1 MSVLEAGDPNL
12 LRILISTDNHL
23 GVWEKDET
31 RRDDSFR
38 AFEEVLQLAV
48 EKRVDMLLLGG
59 DLFHENKPSRS
70 TLVKAIQLL
79 SKYCLNDRP
88 VRFRILS
95 DQSVNFV
102 SGRVN
107 FENPNLNIG
116 LPVFTIHGNHD
127 DPSGQDSLSAVD
139 ILSQTGLVNYF
150 GKHPLVGSGAARIT
164 LSPVLLE
171 KGTTRLCL
179 YGLGNIRDERL
190 GRSFQTPG
198 CVQWQRPAASP
209 GYPTD
214 CWINMFVLHQNRVQ
228 HTAFAKACVREEH
241 LPSFLDLAV
250 WGHEHECRPDPV
262 AIRGEGE
269 GRYIVQPG
277 STVATALSEG
287 ESRPKHSLLLEVKG
301 TNFRLQKFRLR
312 SVRPFEF
319 ETVALRDVNPPLKPE
334 DTEGVTHFL
343 TAKVNEMIT
352 RAATSALPLPSAAD
366 GGGAGYVPLLP
377 LIRLRVDYTGFSTVN
392 SQRLGQRFVG
402 KVANPH
408 DMLQWTKA
416 PTRKVK
422 GEGGSEAPGAYDDEE
437 GGYLRPEALDQSR
450 IEDLIRQHLGPNAL
464 EVLPDDELA
473 VALHNFVEKDDKN
486 ALQQCVEAA
495 LEETRNAAAAAV
507 AAAATGMGPDAGK
520 GGPAGVGNGEDELLG
535 AVRAGVERRKQQR
548 KQRMQSQGDE
558 DGVDLSALEA
568 GVTQGGA
575 GGGGGRGPYGGDAD
589 EHMADVRPPPP
600 TAAATMLPGPSQAT
614 LAATTGRGRGRG
626 GRGGRQQSL
635 TDSLARAAAPSGR
648 GRATAAAGGGGGG
661 GGPLDA
667 FLQTTAPPGSLPTMT
682 PTPTKGRGARAAVT
696 TAATSASARTARG
709 ARGRGGRTGS
719 RGGVVSP
726 TARTIEDHDVEMA
739 DDDDD
744 IEDMEEEH
752 QMRKR
757 PQLTVMAAR
766 RGRRGGVAAAAAAV
780 AAATPG
786 RVRSTRAA
794 AGAGRK
800 NYRIADSD
808 DEDEDD
814 EEDNGASEGIEDDE
828 MDSEDE
834 MLEDEDEDEDVA
846 QETSGARGR
855 TKAAPKRSAS
865 GRGRGRGAVGA
876 SASVPAPGRTAAG
889 GASRSQSRGSGRGTR
904 DDAITLT
911 SDEEDDEPGP
921 SLGPPAAHAHAAAGA
936 AFVGISM
943 GPHGTTTQGGSG
955 GGGTATAAGA
965 TPLGTAGAAASL
977 GGRKRP
983 ASFFTSGG
991 GVGTTQGRGAAGAG
1005 RGWGQ
1010 AR

>member
-1 MSVLEAGDPNL
+1 MSALEAGDPNL

-48 EKRVDMLLLGG
+48 EKRVDMVLLGG

-107 FENPNLNIG
+107 FENPNLNVG
-116 LPVFTIHGNHD
+116 LPLFTIHGNHD

-164 LSPVLLE
+164 LSPVLIE
-171 KGTTRLCL
+171 KGSTRLCL

-241 LPSFLDLAV
+241 LPPFLDLAV

-269 GRYIVQPG
+269 GRYVVQPG

-319 ETVALRDVNPPLKPE
+319 ETVALRDVNPALKPE

-343 TAKVNEMIT
+343 TAKIQEMIT

-366 GGGAGYVPLLP
+366 GGGASDGPLIP

-408 DMLQWTKA
+408 DMLQWSKA

-422 GEGGSEAPGAYDDEE
+422 GEGGSEAPGTLGAYDDEE

-486 ALQQCVEAA
+486 ALQQCIEAA

-507 AAAATGMGPDAGK
+507 AAAAGGGPAAGK
-520 GGPAGVGNGEDELLG
+520 GAPAAVAGNEEDELLG

-548 KQRMQSQGDE
+548 QQRVQSQRDE

-568 GVTQGGA
+568 GITQGGGA
-575 GGGGGRGPYGGDAD
+575 GTGAYGGYVD

-600 TAAATMLPGPSQAT
+600 AAAATSLLGPSQAAV
-614 LAATTGRGRGRG
+614 AATTGR
-626 GRGGRQQSL
+626 
-635 TDSLARAAAPSGR
+635 
-648 GRATAAAGGGGGG
+648 
-661 GGPLDA
+661 
-667 FLQTTAPPGSLPTMT
+667 
-682 PTPTKGRGARAAVT
+682 
-696 TAATSASARTARG
+696 
-709 ARGRGGRTGS
+709 
-719 RGGVVSP
+719 VVSP
-726 TARTIEDHDVEMA
+726 RKTGSVTTSAAKFLNHLDIQVASTCAVSALCRLCTVPSAEYRTQSNPTHHSTA
-739 DDDDD
+739 
-744 IEDMEEEH
+744 
-752 QMRKR
+752 
-757 PQLTVMAAR
+757 
-766 RGRRGGVAAAAAAV
+766 
-780 AAATPG
+780 
-786 RVRSTRAA
+786 
-794 AGAGRK
+794 
-800 NYRIADSD
+800 
-808 DEDEDD
+808 
-814 EEDNGASEGIEDDE
+814 
-828 MDSEDE
+828 
-834 MLEDEDEDEDVA
+834 
-846 QETSGARGR
+846 
-855 TKAAPKRSAS
+855 
-865 GRGRGRGAVGA
+865 
-876 SASVPAPGRTAAG
+876 
-889 GASRSQSRGSGRGTR
+889 
-904 DDAITLT
+904 
-911 SDEEDDEPGP
+911 
-921 SLGPPAAHAHAAAGA
+921 
-936 AFVGISM
+936 
-943 GPHGTTTQGGSG
+943 
-955 GGGTATAAGA
+955 
-965 TPLGTAGAAASL
+965 
-977 GGRKRP
+977 
-983 ASFFTSGG
+983 
-991 GVGTTQGRGAAGAG
+991 
-1005 RGWGQ
+1005 
-1010 AR
+1010 

>member
-1 MSVLEAGDPNL
+1 MV
-12 LRILISTDNHL
+12 
-23 GVWEKDET
+23 
-31 RRDDSFR
+31 
-38 AFEEVLQLAV
+38 
-48 EKRVDMLLLGG
+48 LLGG

-107 FENPNLNIG
+107 FENPNLNVG
-116 LPVFTIHGNHD
+116 LPLFTIHGNHD

-164 LSPVLLE
+164 LSPVLIE
-171 KGTTRLCL
+171 KGSTRLCL

-241 LPSFLDLAV
+241 LPPFLDLAV

-269 GRYIVQPG
+269 GRYVVQPG

-319 ETVALRDVNPPLKPE
+319 ETVALRDVNPALKPE

-343 TAKVNEMIT
+343 TAKIQEMIT

-366 GGGAGYVPLLP
+366 GGGASDGPLIP

-408 DMLQWTKA
+408 DMLQWSKA

-422 GEGGSEAPGAYDDEE
+422 GEGGSEAPGTLGAYDDEE

-486 ALQQCVEAA
+486 ALQQCIEAA

-507 AAAATGMGPDAGK
+507 AAAAGGGPAAGK
-520 GGPAGVGNGEDELLG
+520 GAPAAVAGNEEDELLG

-548 KQRMQSQGDE
+548 QQRVQSQRDE

-568 GVTQGGA
+568 GITQGGGA
-575 GGGGGRGPYGGDAD
+575 GTGAYGGYVD

-600 TAAATMLPGPSQAT
+600 AAAATSLLGPSQAAV
-614 LAATTGRGRGRG
+614 AATTGSRGRGRG

-635 TDSLARAAAPSGR
+635 ADSLARASTPSGR
-648 GRATAAAGGGGGG
+648 GRGSAAATAAAAAGGER
-661 GGPLDA
+661 GPLDA
-667 FLQTTAPPGSLPTMT
+667 FLQTATAPGTLPAPT
-682 PTPTKGRGARAAVT
+682 PTPAKGRGARATT
-696 TAATSASARTARG
+696 TAAATAARAGRG
-709 ARGRGGRTGS
+709 RGRGGRTGA
-719 RGGVVSP
+719 RGGVASP
-726 TARTIEDHDVEMA
+726 TTSIINDSDVEMA
-739 DDDDD
+739 DDKDDD
-744 IEDMEEEH
+744 IEDMDEDH
-752 QMRKR
+752 QQQKQQQKR
-757 PQLTVMAAR
+757 PVAATAAPGAR
-766 RGRRGGVAAAAAAV
+766 RGGAAAAAT
-780 AAATPG
+780 TPG
-786 RVRSTRAA
+786 RARSTRAA
-794 AGAGRK
+794 AGASRK
-800 NYRIADSD
+800 NYRIVESD
-808 DEDEDD
+808 DEDD
-814 EEDNGASEGIEDDE
+814 EEGTDISEVIEDEEVDPGDE
-828 MDSEDE
+828 V
-834 MLEDEDEDEDVA
+834 LEDEDEDAA
-846 QETSGARGR
+846 QEASGRGWGR
-855 TKAAPKRSAS
+855 TKAAPKKSAS
-865 GRGRGRGAVGA
+865 GRGRGRGAMAAV
-876 SASVPAPGRTAAG
+876 ASVPAPRSAA
-889 GASRSQSRGSGRGTR
+889 GASRPLPRGSGRGTR
-904 DDAITLT
+904 DEAITLT
-911 SDEEDDEPGP
+911 SDEEDDEPAP
-921 SLGPPAAHAHAAAGA
+921 SLGPPVARAHAAAGA
-936 AFVGISM
+936 AFVGLST
-943 GPHGTTTQGGSG
+943 GPHGTITQGGAG
-955 GGGTATAAGA
+955 GGGIATGAGPTPFGTGATAASG
-965 TPLGTAGAAASL
+965 

-983 ASFFTSGG
+983 ASFFTSGSG
-991 GVGTTQGRGAAGAG
+991 GVGAT
-1005 RGWGQ
+1005 
-1010 AR
+1010 